1 METDRPDSQTP
12 NQLRPL
18 ACSCSILH
26 RSHGSASWAQRETK
40 VLAAVYG
47 PKAGTK
53 KNENPKKA
61 SIKVIWKPKTG
72 QIGKVEKEYEMI
84 LKRTLESI
92 CIRTIYP
99 NTTTLVIVQASFVL
113 NIRNLL
119 LPCAINA
126 ACVALVDARIPLK
139 HLVVAICCSITD
151 SGCIILDPTKD
162 QEEKMKAFIN
172 LVFPNTIVSV
182 LPEGSLQE
190 GSETMAHGIMTSITQ
205 GAMSGLGGFVACR
218 ALSQRNTDPTKAS
231 RPWDIA
237 IL

>member
-18 ACSCSILH
+18 ACSCSCSILH

-72 QIGKVEKEYEMI
+72 QI
-84 LKRTLESI
+84 
-92 CIRTIYP
+92 
-99 NTTTLVIVQASFVL
+99 
-113 NIRNLL
+113 
-119 LPCAINA
+119 

-172 LVFPNTIVSV
+172 LVFPSTIVSV

-205 GAMSGLGGFVACR
+205 GAMSAIIGAGLGGFVACR